1 MCKGLPASGKS
12 TWAKEQQAKRINK
25 DDLRAMFDNSKWSS
39 YNEKF
44 VLKMRDLLI
53 VEALLGGNN
62 VIVDDTN
69 LHPKHETRL
78 KQLAKENKCGFE
90 IKDFTDVPV
99 EECIKRDLKRSN
111 SVGEKVIRDMYNQFL
126 KRKEEQYVP
135 DKTLLKAF
143 IFDIDGTLAI
153 MGNRSPFEWSK
164 VGLDT
169 LNKPVYDVLW
179 ALLSNNEIIIVSGRD
194 SVCRKETEKWL
205 SDNKISYTELHMR
218 PEGNNEKD
226 SIIKKR
232 IFDDIKTRYN
242 ILGVF
247 DDRNQ
252 VVEMWRSL
260 GLTCFQVADGN
271 F

>member
-44 VLKMRDLLI
+44 VLKMRDLLV

-62 VIVDDTN
+62 VIADDTN

-90 IKDFTDVPV
+90 IKDFTDVSV

-126 KRKEEQYVP
+126 KPKEDQYVP
-135 DKTLLKAF
+135 DRTLPRAF

-153 MGNRSPFEWSK
+153 MGDRSPFEWSK
-164 VGLDT
+164 VGSDT
-169 LNKPVYDVLW
+169 RNEVVYLVLRWLQPENK
-179 ALLSNNEIIIVSGRD
+179 IIILSGRD
-194 SVCRKETEKWL
+194 EVCRKETEKWL
-205 SDNKISYTELHMR
+205 KDNNIKYEELFMR
-218 PEGNNEKD
+218 PEGNTEKD
-226 SIIKKR
+226 SIIKKGL
-232 IFDDIKTRYN
+232 FDYIKTKYN
-242 ILGVF
+242 VLGVF